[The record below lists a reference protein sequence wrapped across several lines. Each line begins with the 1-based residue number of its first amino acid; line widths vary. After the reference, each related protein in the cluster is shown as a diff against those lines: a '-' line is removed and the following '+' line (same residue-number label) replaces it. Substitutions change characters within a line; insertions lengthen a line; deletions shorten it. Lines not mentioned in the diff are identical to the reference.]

1 MSKVMSKEDTFIAK
15 VKAVLNLDDESKS
28 RKFYNVTLK
37 VWYKQ
42 IDIDKAEILDNEE
55 RIEEITDEK
64 LYDSIYKLD
73 MDKINNTDS
82 RKSYVQEYQ
91 NGIIAVRDEIKELE
105 EYNEQL
111 KERIAD
117 FNYLISLI

>member
-111 KERIAD
+111 KERIVD

>member
-73 MDKINNTDS
+73 MNKINNTDS

-91 NGIIAVRDEIKELE
+91 NGIIAVRDEIKELK

>member
-73 MDKINNTDS
+73 MNKINNTDS

>member
-91 NGIIAVRDEIKELE
+91 NGIIAVRDEIKELK

-111 KERIAD
+111 KERIVD